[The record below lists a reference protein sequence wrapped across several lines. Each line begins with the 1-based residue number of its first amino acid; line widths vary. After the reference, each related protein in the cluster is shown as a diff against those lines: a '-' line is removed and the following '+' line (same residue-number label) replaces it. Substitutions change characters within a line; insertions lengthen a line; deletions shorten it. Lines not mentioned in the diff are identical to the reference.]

1 MENFSQILFHA
12 HSGLRYLVLLV
23 GLIAFIY
30 TIVAALRGRPWDSTG
45 RGLLLAFTG
54 LLDLQLLLGLVLVF
68 VWEFYPALWGHI
80 TMMVLAVAVAHITSI
95 VNRRRPP
102 ERRSHT
108 AAAIGTAGSLI
119 LIIGGIMAIGRSL
132 I

>member
-1 MENFSQILFHA
+1 MDTFSEILFQA

-23 GLIAFIY
+23 GLIAFLY
-30 TIVAALRGRPWDSTG
+30 TIVAAVRGRAWDSTG
-45 RGLLLAFTG
+45 RGLLMAFTG

-102 ERRSHT
+102 ERRTHTT
-108 AAAIGTAGSLI
+108 AALGTAGSLI
-119 LIIGGIMAIGRSL
+119 LIVGGIMAIGRTL
-132 I
+132 V